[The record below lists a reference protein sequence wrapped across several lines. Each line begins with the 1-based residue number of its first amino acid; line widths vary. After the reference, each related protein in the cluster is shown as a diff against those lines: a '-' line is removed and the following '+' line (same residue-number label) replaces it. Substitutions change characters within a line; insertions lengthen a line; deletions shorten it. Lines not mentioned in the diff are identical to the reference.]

1 MLVNPDVALV
11 ERWTA
16 YALIA
21 APPLLAGAIQ
31 DSFTLAFKGVA
42 VGDRGADGAVAAATS
57 AAALGAGTWT
67 GVLSVAADVTA
78 VTWVVVG
85 AFAAVE
91 VVVVGGTD
99 VVDVCNTVVVV
110 VGGNDVDIGS
120 LVVGTTVGSV
130 DAATGANVDGVAGGA
145 VVEPGETTSPD
156 GSDGGS
162 PVADADSARTPPP
175 PVSVMPTTSVAA
187 ANRRSNPIMKSMLTK
202 RTSVWNPG
210 IP

>member
-1 MLVNPDVALV
+1 
-11 ERWTA
+11 
-16 YALIA
+16 LIA

-57 AAALGAGTWT
+57 AAAPGAGTWA
-67 GVLSVAADVTA
+67 GALSVAADVTA

-85 AFAAVE
+85 AFAAGAVK

-120 LVVGTTVGSV
+120 LVVGTKIGSV

-145 VVEPGETTSPD
+145 VVEPGETTSPE

-187 ANRRSNPIMKSMLTK
+187 ANRRSNPIMTSMLTK